1 MKKYNLLLL
10 LILVISIVIVGCSS
24 ATEKEGAQVPDEV
37 SREDNVVNPPEDE
50 ASENVN
56 SEDSMPEIASGKL
69 APNFTLKNLDGEE
82 VSLEDY
88 RGKIVL
94 VNFWASWCK
103 YCDMEMP
110 DLQRL
115 DEENDDLV
123 VLAVNVQE
131 DKKIVEEYIS
141 KGNYKFEVLLDEEGE
156 IAKIYLVNGLPNSYF
171 IDEDGI
177 LLGRV
182 PGAMTY
188 DQMVQ
193 ILDSIREDK

>member
-1 MKKYNLLLL
+1 MKKYYLL
-10 LILVISIVIVGCSS
+10 LILVLAVSITIVGCSS
-24 ATEKEGAQVPDEV
+24 ETNKENAQVQDEV
-37 SREDNVVNPPEDE
+37 SKEENIVSPPEDE
-50 ASENVN
+50 TSENVN

-69 APNFTLKNLDGEE
+69 APNFTLKNLKGEE

-88 RGKIVL
+88 RGKLVL
-94 VNFWASWCK
+94 VNFWATWCK

-115 DEENDDLV
+115 DEENEDLV

-131 DKKIVEEYIS
+131 DKETVEAYIE
-141 KGNYKFEVLLDEEGE
+141 KGGYEFEVVLDEEGE
-156 IAKIYLVNGLPNSYF
+156 IATMYLVYGLPNSYF
-171 IDEDGI
+171 IDEEGI

-193 ILDSIREDK
+193 VLDSIREGE

>member
-1 MKKYNLLLL
+1 MKKYYLL
-10 LILVISIVIVGCSS
+10 LILVLAVSITIVGCSS
-24 ATEKEGAQVPDEV
+24 ETNKENAQVQDEV
-37 SREDNVVNPPEDE
+37 SKEENIVSPPEE
-50 ASENVN
+50 TSV
-56 SEDSMPEIASGKL
+56 EDSVPEIASGKL
-69 APNFTLKNLDGEE
+69 APNFTLKNLKGEE

-88 RGKIVL
+88 RGKLVL
-94 VNFWASWCK
+94 VNFWATWCK

-115 DEENDDLV
+115 DEENEDLV

-131 DKKIVEEYIS
+131 DKETVEAYIE
-141 KGNYKFEVLLDEEGE
+141 KGGYEFEVVLDEEGE
-156 IAKIYLVNGLPNSYF
+156 IATMYLVYGLPNSYF
-171 IDEDGI
+171 IDEEGI

-193 ILDSIREDK
+193 VLDSIREGE

>member
-1 MKKYNLLLL
+1 MKKYYLL
-10 LILVISIVIVGCSS
+10 LILVLAVSITIVGCSS
-24 ATEKEGAQVPDEV
+24 ETNKENAQVQDEV
-37 SREDNVVNPPEDE
+37 SREDNVVNPPEE
-50 ASENVN
+50 TSV
-56 SEDSMPEIASGKL
+56 EDSVPEIASGKL
-69 APNFTLKNLDGEE
+69 APNFTLKNLKGEE

-88 RGKIVL
+88 RGKLVL
-94 VNFWASWCK
+94 VNFWATWCK

-115 DEENDDLV
+115 DEENEDLV

-131 DKKIVEEYIS
+131 DKETVEAYIE
-141 KGNYKFEVLLDEEGE
+141 KGGYEFEVVLDEEGE
-156 IAKIYLVNGLPNSYF
+156 IATMYLVYGLPNSYF
-171 IDEDGI
+171 IDEEGI

-193 ILDSIREDK
+193 VLDSIREGE

>member
-1 MKKYNLLLL
+1 
-10 LILVISIVIVGCSS
+10 
-24 ATEKEGAQVPDEV
+24 
-37 SREDNVVNPPEDE
+37 
-50 ASENVN
+50 
-56 SEDSMPEIASGKL
+56 MPEIASGKL

-88 RGKIVL
+88 RGKLVL
-94 VNFWASWCK
+94 VNFWATWCK

-115 DEENDDLV
+115 DEENEDLV

-131 DKKIVEEYIS
+131 DKETVEAYIE
-141 KGNYKFEVLLDEEGE
+141 KGGYEFEVVLDEEGE
-156 IAKIYLVNGLPNSYF
+156 IATMYLVYGLPNSYF
-171 IDEDGI
+171 IDEEGI

-193 ILDSIREDK
+193 VLDSIREGE